1 MDLLA
6 YEKKLHSYYEQD
18 LEIIY
23 SNLKEKM
30 FQLQQDYFSHST
42 EDEERKK
49 IQQKMK
55 KINHQMHYLK
65 KVIDVNIHYKG
76 DLHHAIT
83 SPL

>member
-6 YEKKLHSYYEQD
+6 YEKQLHSCYEQD
-18 LEIIY
+18 LEIMY
-23 SNLKEKM
+23 SNLKERM

-49 IQQKMK
+49 LRQKMN

-65 KVIDVNIHYKG
+65 KVIDVNVYYKG

-83 SPL
+83 SQL